1 MCPFNF
7 LKKAILFTYH
17 PSFPSFFSLSYKFSP
32 SFSNHII
39 LLKKEALK
47 MSTDNN
53 KITFYVLI
61 FFPKWEL
68 HLVRRIL
75 SRKDCDGDNCVTCI
89 FGSLALLISCFPPEV

>member
-1 MCPFNF
+1 MYILYMCGCLCVCMCPFNF

-61 FFPKWEL
+61 FFSQMG
-68 HLVRRIL
+68 I
-75 SRKDCDGDNCVTCI
+75 T
-89 FGSLALLISCFPPEV
+89 FG

>member
-1 MCPFNF
+1 MGVCVCMCPFYF

-17 PSFPSFFSLSYKFSP
+17 PSFPPFFSLCYKFSP

-61 FFPKWEL
+61 FFPNGNNIWSEDTFQKRL
-68 HLVRRIL
+68 
-75 SRKDCDGDNCVTCI
+75 
-89 FGSLALLISCFPPEV
+89 